1 MAAFMFPSIWSQFKI
16 NLLLQIFDGL
26 FTYHVLTLGV
36 PELNPLVRDA
46 ISVWGEVWGLVYWK
60 LLACV
65 LLGLIFVLR
74 HFRESLTLKALTLT
88 SAVYGCLLVVSVYH
102 FCAIYLS
109 SLD

>member
-1 MAAFMFPSIWSQFKI
+1 MFSSIWSQFKI

-88 SAVYGCLLVVSVYH
+88 HQRFTVAFCWYRSIT

-109 SLD
+109 SRRV